1 MVSVLSCDAR
11 QRAIVAS
18 SLVRWFV
25 FSRVIFILFLVLLF
39 FVLICFTVSLPR
51 QRKHERNRQAASN
64 RRNTVPPIM
73 SARSVGFI

>member
-25 FSRVIFILFLVLLF
+25 FSRVIFILFFWVELVVGLFPSDVKTLSDCRPDVNTIAYFVLL
-39 FVLICFTVSLPR
+39 LP
-51 QRKHERNRQAASN
+51 
-64 RRNTVPPIM
+64 
-73 SARSVGFI
+73 